1 MKGKLPTYRKS
12 FFMSPE
18 RKDGLQLEMFYEDG
32 CVYTDFFIH
41 DRFEGYVDV
50 VHGGMTFGV
59 LDTIIWSVIFVE
71 TKKIAMTKKVEMEF
85 FKPILCNTHYKALG
99 KVISVEGRDIRAEAW
114 IEDVDGEIYARV
126 DALFREAKGI
136 DLKVLMDR
144 FDFSPIS
151 PEIRDFYMSIAEQG

>member
-99 KVISVEGRDIRAEAW
+99 K
-114 IEDVDGEIYARV
+114 
-126 DALFREAKGI
+126 
-136 DLKVLMDR
+136 
-144 FDFSPIS
+144 
-151 PEIRDFYMSIAEQG
+151 